1 MVGMVAV
8 KRIISI
14 KENAL
19 THIEV
24 KQYDIEGN
32 SGNDLIHIFQYQD
45 DGALE
50 SITKS
55 FPNGYSEIIYK
66 TKKRLLTSGLTTP
79 ERSVSHQTLILKRKH
94 YDT

>member
-1 MVGMVAV
+1 MLFRSNVCHYFFEGGKL
-8 KRIISI
+8 KRSQLCGRYGCREENYIY

-66 TKKRLLTSGLTTP
+66 TKRGC
-79 ERSVSHQTLILKRKH
+79 
-94 YDT
+94 